1 MEKKNKIS
9 ICHVITRMIV
19 GGAQENT
26 LFSCIGQL
34 RAGHRVVLVT
44 GPSPGP
50 EGELLSRISVP
61 ELEVVTIDEM
71 VREISPVNDFKAYCK
86 LKKYFK
92 EQQFDVVH
100 THSSKAGL
108 IGRLAAAAAKVP
120 CVVHTVHGQAFH
132 EYEKPWKNFIYKLAE
147 RIAAVPS
154 DRIYAVAQAMIDQC
168 VKANIAPSKKYK
180 VVYSGMDMESFL
192 NAKRD
197 GALRAKLNLPE
208 NAFVIATLARLFE
221 LKGYDDVMKA
231 FPLVL
236 EKIPEAHLLI
246 IGDGILRGEL
256 EAAARD
262 GGFADKVHFAGLV
275 SPDKVP
281 DYLIQCNVLWHLS
294 LREGL
299 PRSVVQALACGKPA
313 FGYALDGTPEVIL
326 NGETGY
332 CTAAKAYD
340 VIAEKT
346 VELYHDPA
354 LMQKMGENGRNL
366 VQTRFDKDR
375 MAEIL
380 LDEYS
385 DILERKRLNQN
396 VC

>member
-1 MEKKNKIS
+1 
-9 ICHVITRMIV
+9 
-19 GGAQENT
+19 
-26 LFSCIGQL
+26 
-34 RAGHRVVLVT
+34 
-44 GPSPGP
+44 
-50 EGELLSRISVP
+50 
-61 ELEVVTIDEM
+61 
-71 VREISPVNDFKAYCK
+71 
-86 LKKYFK
+86 
-92 EQQFDVVH
+92 
-100 THSSKAGL
+100 
-108 IGRLAAAAAKVP
+108 
-120 CVVHTVHGQAFH
+120 
-132 EYEKPWKNFIYKLAE
+132 
-147 RIAAVPS
+147 
-154 DRIYAVAQAMIDQC
+154 
-168 VKANIAPSKKYK
+168 
-180 VVYSGMDMESFL
+180 
-192 NAKRD
+192 
-197 GALRAKLNLPE
+197 
-208 NAFVIATLARLFE
+208 
-221 LKGYDDVMKA
+221 
-231 FPLVL
+231 
-236 EKIPEAHLLI
+236 
-246 IGDGILRGEL
+246 
-256 EAAARD
+256 
-262 GGFADKVHFAGLV
+262 
-275 SPDKVP
+275 VP

-346 VELYHDPA
+346 VELYHAPA

>member
-1 MEKKNKIS
+1 
-9 ICHVITRMIV
+9 
-19 GGAQENT
+19 
-26 LFSCIGQL
+26 
-34 RAGHRVVLVT
+34 
-44 GPSPGP
+44 
-50 EGELLSRISVP
+50 
-61 ELEVVTIDEM
+61 
-71 VREISPVNDFKAYCK
+71 
-86 LKKYFK
+86 
-92 EQQFDVVH
+92 
-100 THSSKAGL
+100 
-108 IGRLAAAAAKVP
+108 
-120 CVVHTVHGQAFH
+120 VHTVHGQAFH

-168 VKANIAPSKKYK
+168 VKANIAPAEKYK

-192 NAKRD
+192 NARRD